1 MKEKDNLITDIKKLA
16 NLFNTYFV
24 NITNAL
30 QLKQSPLRFPSL
42 AEIISF
48 YENHDSIF
56 KSKENNIILKEFC
69 LKEVSSN
76 EIKKV
81 VKSLNRKKLAISSC
95 IPVSILIDSMN
106 IYLSLVTDI
115 INDSLKRGIFSDDLE
130 LAEVIPLLK
139 KADHFDKTNYRP
151 VSLLSDISSF

>member
-1 MKEKDNLITDIKKLA
+1 MKERGNLTTDNKKLA

-24 NITNAL
+24 NVTDAL

-69 LKEVSSN
+69 FKEVSSN

-81 VKSLNRKKLAISSC
+81 VKSLNRKKLAMSSY
-95 IPVSILIDSMN
+95 IPVSILM
-106 IYLSLVTDI
+106 TQ
-115 INDSLKRGIFSDDLE
+115 
-130 LAEVIPLLK
+130 
-139 KADHFDKTNYRP
+139 
-151 VSLLSDISSF
+151 

>member
-1 MKEKDNLITDIKKLA
+1 MKERGNLTTDNKKLA

-24 NITNAL
+24 NITDAL

-56 KSKENNIILKEFC
+56 KSKENNILKEFYF
-69 LKEVSSN
+69 KEVSSN

-81 VKSLNRKKLAISSC
+81 VKSLNRKKLAMSSY
-95 IPVSILIDSMN
+95 IAVSILI
-106 IYLSLVTDI
+106 TQ
-115 INDSLKRGIFSDDLE
+115 
-130 LAEVIPLLK
+130 
-139 KADHFDKTNYRP
+139 
-151 VSLLSDISSF
+151 